1 MASRVAQAAR
11 MRAQHRRAAGAHLE
25 EYNFTEAIALFA
37 PGSSSTEGKVPIS
50 TPEDS
55 YMYNGADDLLE
66 ERGGSPTMRHY
77 SDMLISEPKSGRR
90 VWIGRKEV
98 LEEDDDYHS
107 TVRPAVEIIEI
118 GGGSGSDSDQENDEK
133 EDEEME
139 VDENVKEDQENLKK
153 KKRVRKFRASLRYCN
168 RPQSEMSEEALAEG
182 YTGEGLPW
190 DGHRTSAMLRTQQV
204 TIRWYRGGDGAGS
217 MASSAAAARGPS
229 PSVGALSSP
238 STSTSTSTSASTSS
252 VGEITVAMV
261 KAWTEWEVAG
271 WALTVGFPD
280 LYDPIVG
287 MVREDSVLDFLD
299 SKVLIFLFS
308 FPCRESPANAF
319 CG

>member
-118 GGGSGSDSDQENDEK
+118 GGGSGSDSDQENDDQ
-133 EDEEME
+133 EDEVEEDVTM
-139 VDENVKEDQENLKK
+139 EDQENLKK
-153 KKRVRKFRASLRYCN
+153 EKKKKKRMHRKFRASLRYCN
-168 RPQSEMSEEALAEG
+168 RAQSEMSEEALAEG

-238 STSTSTSTSASTSS
+238 STSTSASTSS

-287 MVREDSVLDFLD
+287 MVRGDSVLDFLD
-299 SKVLIFLFS
+299 SKVLIFSLP